1 MLQFLM
7 VLNISS
13 TYPVG
18 ISIYSRHVLLEINGQ
33 EYILLSCQSLRN
45 SFSERYGSARKR
57 EREKIRDKRQEVN
70 QINCLVGYS
79 TLGGTVKEIQ
89 YQKKKKRN
97 CPHKRDES
105 D

>member
-1 MLQFLM
+1 M
-7 VLNISS
+7 VKNISFCRAE
-13 TYPVG
+13 VG
-18 ISIYSRHVLLEINGQ
+18 EIVLGNDTGARERGRDKKLEIN
-33 EYILLSCQSLRN
+33 CR
-45 SFSERYGSARKR
+45 
-57 EREKIRDKRQEVN
+57 EVN

-79 TLGGTVKEIQ
+79 TLGGMVKEIQ